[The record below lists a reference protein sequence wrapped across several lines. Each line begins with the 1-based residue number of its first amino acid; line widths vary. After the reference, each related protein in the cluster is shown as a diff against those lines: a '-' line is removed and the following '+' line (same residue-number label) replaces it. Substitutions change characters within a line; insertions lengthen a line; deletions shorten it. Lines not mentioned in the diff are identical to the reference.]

1 MGTGMRQGEG
11 FSMTSYISC
20 TAMRVLYILQ
30 SNQRDK
36 AFFKTNFLSLHFV
49 PERRIDVP
57 GLDT

>member
-1 MGTGMRQGEG
+1 
-11 FSMTSYISC
+11 
-20 TAMRVLYILQ
+20 MRVLYILQ